1 MPALAPVHA
10 DAGRITGIKVCTRPF
25 RAAGPRLDAEQVGD
39 TLVVHNY
46 GHGGSGWSLSWGA
59 GMLAVQRAM
68 EGSPHA
74 IAVLGCGAMG
84 ITSAILAQRTGARVT
99 IYACETAA
107 GSRSAKATGSWSPD
121 SRIALV
127 HTAAPNFPTLWE
139 RMARASFAAY
149 QAYGRRPGSPVE
161 WCDRYLVSD
170 ISHQHAAR
178 LPANPV
184 SFARYENRISD
195 LMPASE
201 DLQPGST
208 EFGTR
213 YIRRLPSLQ
222 FNIPDYTHALV
233 TEFLQAGGR
242 FEQREFH
249 APSDLMALP
258 EKVVINCPGYGAR
271 SLWRDTSIV
280 PVRGQITLLPPQPQV
295 NYSVI
300 YRDVIMLSRR
310 DGVVVQSLQ
319 GGDMRGYG
327 IETETPDRREA
338 EAAVSVLGALYA
350 APKAKTAEGKPRPRG
365 THENQN

>member
-1 MPALAPVHA
+1 
-10 DAGRITGIKVCTRPF
+10 
-25 RAAGPRLDAEQVGD
+25 
-39 TLVVHNY
+39 
-46 GHGGSGWSLSWGA
+46 
-59 GMLAVQRAM
+59 
-68 EGSPHA
+68 
-74 IAVLGCGAMG
+74 
-84 ITSAILAQRTGARVT
+84 
-99 IYACETAA
+99 
-107 GSRSAKATGSWSPD
+107 
-121 SRIALV
+121 
-127 HTAAPNFPTLWE
+127 
-139 RMARASFAAY
+139 MARASFAAY

-280 PVRGQITLLPPQPQV
+280 PVRGQITLLPPQPEV
-295 NYSVI
+295 KYSVI
-300 YRDVIMLSRR
+300 YRDVLMLSRR
-310 DGVVVQSLQ
+310 DGIVVQSLR

-327 IETETPDRREA
+327 VDTETPDRREA
-338 EAAVSVLGALYA
+338 EAAFGVIAGLY
-350 APKAKTAEGKPRPRG
+350 
-365 THENQN
+365 